1 MLTKKSLRIFFLIFF
16 GLFQEMASKVVKNQ
30 PQNLAEK
37 LAYLCLDIAVV
48 GVDLVNAKND
58 FDKEYAMDQLANLN
72 RRKIKLE
79 NQIAHYEKQEDV
91 PMRLVDHDSVED
103 KEGGKGKED
112 EEDEEGIEGEVAKEG
127 KVGKEDEAGRESE
140 GGEENEEDEEEGQP
154 QIQLHANQDADK
166 QSKEDKCPFDYTYP
180 TKAETSGIKGQRNAK
195 LFIKACI
202 LGPKDH
208 PGHQAKMLDKSKLK
222 SFIFFG
228 PPGKIF

>member
-1 MLTKKSLRIFFLIFF
+1 
-16 GLFQEMASKVVKNQ
+16 MASKVVKNQ
-30 PQNLAEK
+30 PQNLAEQ

-58 FDKEYAMDQLANLN
+58 SDKEYFMDQLTNLN

-79 NQIAHYEKQEDV
+79 NQIVHYEKQEDV
-91 PMRLVDHDSVED
+91 LMRLVDHDSEED
-103 KEGGKGKED
+103 KEGGEGKED
-112 EEDEEGIEGEVAKEG
+112 EEDKEGIEGEVSKDG
-127 KVGKEDEAGRESE
+127 KVGKEGEVGKESE
-140 GGEENEEDEEEGQP
+140 GGEEDEGDEEEGQP

-166 QSKEDKCPFDYTYP
+166 QSKEDKCPFDYTFP
-180 TKAETSGIKGQRNAK
+180 TKTETSGIKGQRNAK